1 VSAASTRGLPTTRTI
16 RPAADADWLR
26 IWPFFEA
33 TVRAGET
40 YAYPL
45 DLTPEAGRDLWM
57 ADPPSA
63 TVVLEAGGE
72 LLGSAKM
79 GPNRPGHGA
88 HIGTA
93 SFMVAPEARGRG
105 VGRALG
111 EYVVQWHRDQGFRG
125 IQFNAVVETN
135 TAAVAL
141 WRSLGFE
148 IVGTVPG
155 AFRSPTHGYVGLHV
169 MFLAL

>member
-1 VSAASTRGLPTTRTI
+1 MTI
-16 RPAADADWLR
+16 RPAVDADWPA
-26 IWPFFEA
+26 IWPFFID

-40 YAYPL
+40 YAYPA
-45 DLTPEAGRDLWM
+45 DLTVEQGRDLWLS
-57 ADPPSA
+57 DQHV
-63 TVVLEAGGE
+63 VVLEEDGVV
-72 LLGSAKM
+72 LGTAKM
-79 GPNRPGHGA
+79 GPNRPANGA

-105 VGRALG
+105 VGRRLG
-111 EYVVQWHRDQGFRG
+111 EYVVAWQRDAGFRG

-141 WRSLGFE
+141 WESLGFE
-148 IVGTVPG
+148 VVGTVPG

-169 MFLAL
+169 MVLGL